1 MSETVSSEV
10 ARLESVNAAR
20 LLEAQ
25 AAEFGKVLPAHVG
38 QERFTRWALTLL
50 RKPELTRVMGTPE
63 GQLSVMSALMDA
75 AALGLEP
82 GREYHLL
89 PFGGKFK
96 DGTPRPVTVTGVTD
110 YKGEIRLITNA
121 ERCSVIAMLVHEKDS
136 FTMLGANIP
145 PAHDTEDWF
154 ADRGP
159 VIGGYSYVDYGAQRY
174 SLVVRMNEGEF
185 LKHRMKAKT
194 TEIWDAWPEAMRLKT
209 LIHQV
214 RKFVSWS
221 PDWRP

>member
-1 MSETVSSEV
+1 MTSVSREV
-10 ARLESVNAAR
+10 ARIEAASASKLLES
-20 LLEAQ
+20 Q

-50 RKPELTRVMGTPE
+50 RKPELARVMSTPE
-63 GQLSVMSALMDA
+63 GQLSVMSALMDC

-82 GREYHLL
+82 GREYHLV
-89 PFGGKFK
+89 PFGGQFQ

-110 YKGEIRLITNA
+110 FKGEVRLITNA

-136 FTMLGANIP
+136 FSMLGANIP
-145 PAHDTEDWF
+145 PAHDTADWF

-159 VIGGYSYVDYGAQRY
+159 VTGGYAYVDYGGGRY
-174 SLVVRMNEGEF
+174 SLVVRMNEAEF
-185 LKHRMKAKT
+185 LEHRALSKKQDL
-194 TEIWDAWPEAMRLKT
+194 WDKWPAPYRLKT